1 MRRDKTFARIL
12 LILSIAIVVLAAP
25 AVVRQRRFVIDRS
38 GDESTDESTLLPYE
52 MIDNYFTSQSSATSG
67 IVAQGP
73 PPSMAGS
80 LHQDPAP
87 VSGTSELHH
96 VPPFMSGNLPSQ
108 PDPPLGSE
116 AQPLL
121 DHPPPA
127 SEATQLHKDP
137 LPGSG
142 TQPFPDDMHPLWDE
156 YPVTEIE
163 EVEEPDFHDALDVLH
178 DQDDYYNIEEI
189 NKHDDWEWSDLASDA
204 SHIRWP
210 RTRSFE

>member
-12 LILSIAIVVLAAP
+12 LIFSIAIAVLAAP

-38 GDESTDESTLLPYE
+38 DDESTEKSTLLPYE
-52 MIDNYFTSQSSATSG
+52 MIDNYFASQSSATSG
-67 IVAQGP
+67 SVAQGP

-80 LHQDPAP
+80 LHQDSAPLSVAPQSNDPAP
-87 VSGTSELHH
+87 LSGTSELHH
-96 VPPFMSGNLPSQ
+96 
-108 PDPPLGSE
+108 DPPLGSE

-127 SEATQLHKDP
+127 SEATQSHTDP

-142 TQPFPDDMHPLWDE
+142 VQPSPDDMHPSWDASDWH
-156 YPVTEIE
+156 PVTEIE
-163 EVEEPDFHDALDVLH
+163 VVEPDVHN
-178 DQDDYYNIEEI
+178 DQDDYYNID
-189 NKHDDWEWSDLASDA
+189 NSYKYFDDWEWSDLASDA
-204 SHIRWP
+204 SHIRP